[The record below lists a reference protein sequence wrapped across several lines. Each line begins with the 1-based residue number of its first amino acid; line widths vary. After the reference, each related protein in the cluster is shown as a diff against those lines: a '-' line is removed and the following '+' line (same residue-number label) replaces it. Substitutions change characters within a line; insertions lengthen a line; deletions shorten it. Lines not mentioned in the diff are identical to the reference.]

1 MKLTINKLI
10 LNNFK
15 GVKHNELVFGGKSV
29 KILGQNATSK
39 TTTADAMYWLFSDS
53 NYALIKNPPV
63 TPLGMEEC
71 ISRVEA
77 ELEIDG
83 KPLSIAKNQKY
94 KSKDVDGKITSA
106 ITNTY
111 EINSVEKAYKD
122 FVADLTERGIP
133 MDDFLTFSHPAAF
146 TSDNSKQGR
155 EKQRALLFKM
165 CEGITDND
173 IANEING
180 IEELK
185 ELFDIYKLEEIE
197 QMQKSTLKKIK
208 ESVGLDNSII
218 NARIEEVLSQKSKID
233 EKVLEEQKKQYE
245 AEIER
250 CEKELQDVSKAKADK
265 SKELSKL
272 LTELSE
278 ETIKANEKTNAERTE
293 VDAVVRDLERNIQE
307 SKFQLEN
314 AERELTR
321 TESLLN
327 EAEQDIENHRTI
339 YKKEQNAVI
348 DDDALVCSLCG
359 RPFEEDKISTIK
371 AEFEQNK
378 AKRLA
383 TLKSTGEELKAKIE
397 GYKDDIDKVGEK
409 IERLGNLIET
419 SQGMLDVA
427 KEKSEKLSKVAT
439 NEKITSL
446 NEEIAKIEA
455 ELKQSDDSRK
465 EEIESAKNVARQM
478 LNQVIGELS
487 VVSRNKELDKR
498 VEELREER
506 KNAEIKRA
514 NAEKI
519 LNEVDIFKKA
529 KNDRL
534 SEEINK
540 HFKVAQF
547 RLFKQLKNGNIED
560 ACDVLIDGKEI
571 NTQVN
576 QASQVL
582 AKLDIIRGLSDYFET
597 WLPVFVDDFSL
608 FTSQSEEQ
616 IKMDNQLIKLV
627 ARDGIQEIEVS
638 NG

>member
-1 MKLTINKLI
+1 MKLALKMLAIS
-10 LNNFK
+10 NFK
-15 GVKHNELVFGGKSV
+15 GCKKRVLKFDGNS
-29 KILGQNATSK
+29 KILGANAVGK
-39 TTTADAMYWLFSDS
+39 TTCCDAWMWLFADT
-53 NYALIKNPPV
+53 NTALIKNPPV

-94 KSKDVDGKITSA
+94 KSKDVDGKITSS

-146 TSDNSKQGR
+146 TSNNSKQGR

-185 ELFDIYKLEEIE
+185 ELFDTYKLEEIE

-218 NARIEEVLSQKSKID
+218 NARIEEVLSQKSKVD

-250 CEKELQDVSKAKADK
+250 CEKELQDVSKAKTDK

-321 TESLLN
+321 TERLLN

-419 SQGMLDVA
+419 TQGMLDVA
-427 KEKSEKLSKVAT
+427 KEKSEKLSTVAT
-439 NEKITSL
+439 NEKITNL
-446 NEEIAKIEA
+446 NEKIAKIEA
-455 ELKQSDDSRK
+455 ELKQSDDTRK

-627 ARDGIQEIEVS
+627 ARDGIQEIEVA

>member
-1 MKLTINKLI
+1 MKLELKEINLH
-10 LNNFK
+10 NFK
-15 GVKHNELVFGGKSV
+15 GCSDRKLAFDGNT
-29 KILGQNATSK
+29 KILGANATGKS
-39 TTTADAMYWLFSDS
+39 TTGDAWYWLLSDC
-53 NYALIKNPPV
+53 NLALTKNPPI
-63 TPLGMEEC
+63 TPLGKSEC

-185 ELFDIYKLEEIE
+185 ELFDTYKLEEIE

-218 NARIEEVLSQKSKID
+218 NARIEEVLSQKSKVD

-272 LTELSE
+272 LAELSE

-314 AERELTR
+314 AERELAR

-419 SQGMLDVA
+419 TQGMLDVA

-439 NEKITSL
+439 NEKITKL

-506 KNAEIKRA
+506 KNAEINRA

-627 ARDGIQEIEVS
+627 ARDGIQELEVA